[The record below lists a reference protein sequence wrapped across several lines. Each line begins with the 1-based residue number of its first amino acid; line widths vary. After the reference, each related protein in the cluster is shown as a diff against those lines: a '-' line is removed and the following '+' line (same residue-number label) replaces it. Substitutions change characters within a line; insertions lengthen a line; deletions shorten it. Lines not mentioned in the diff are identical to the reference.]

1 MDPWKWMEILRECP
15 EKAAECPCWDEFT
28 PMEWMLILK
37 EQPQFAHKCAW
48 EKLSG
53 HDWALVLN
61 FMPEA
66 VKHCRWEN
74 LSAQD
79 WSELLRMHPEFADK
93 CQRWNDFSD
102 YDWLFFENSKR
113 FFVRWLYFLR
123 FFTGIIFRKFQYKSL
138 HF

>member
-1 MDPWKWMEILRECP
+1 
-15 EKAAECPCWDEFT
+15 
-28 PMEWMLILK
+28 
-37 EQPQFAHKCAW
+37 
-48 EKLSG
+48 
-53 HDWALVLN
+53 LVLN

-102 YDWLFFENSKR
+102 YDWLRLEECQSQLVDKYR
-113 FFVRWLYFLR
+113 
-123 FFTGIIFRKFQYKSL
+123 RKANT
-138 HF
+138 